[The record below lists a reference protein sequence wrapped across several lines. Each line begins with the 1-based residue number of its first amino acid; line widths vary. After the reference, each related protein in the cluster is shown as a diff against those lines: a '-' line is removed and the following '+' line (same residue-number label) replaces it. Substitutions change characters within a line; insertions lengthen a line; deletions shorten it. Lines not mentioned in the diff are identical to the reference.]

1 MSERNINFWHKVSD
15 KYDNVIDVILG
26 RNIRPYILEKLE
38 QESHLGKSV
47 EFGCGSG
54 YFTKTL
60 AKKSEK
66 IVATDI
72 SNEMLEIA
80 QNNMKGFKNTE
91 FKF

>member
-54 YFTKTL
+54 YSPTHWPKNQKRLLPPTYR
-60 AKKSEK
+60 
-66 IVATDI
+66 
-72 SNEMLEIA
+72 
-80 QNNMKGFKNTE
+80 MKCLKLHRII
-91 FKF
+91 